1 MYVPR
6 LLVKGYPLYLFH
18 APARYDN
25 FFSSMI
31 DKTSLSLPRHIGII
45 MDGNGRWAASR
56 NLPRVA
62 GHKEGAVA
70 VNRIVTA
77 CRERGI
83 QALTLYAFSLQ
94 NWVRPAPEIKALM
107 SLLGHYLKAERRTIL
122 DNDIRLTTIGDLDS
136 LPDSPRKALFDL
148 IDDSSSNTGMILCLA
163 LSYGGREEI
172 VAAARALAVRV
183 AAGDLDPEAIDY
195 DLFSESLQ
203 SHDLGPLDLL
213 IRTSG
218 ELRISNFLL
227 WSSAYCELYFSDK
240 MWPDFH
246 PSDLDEALSS
256 FSSRHRRF
264 GGIGK

>member
-1 MYVPR
+1 MYVSRPI
-6 LLVKGYPLYLFH
+6 VKGYPLYLFH

-25 FFSSMI
+25 FFSSMV
-31 DKTSLSLPRHIGII
+31 DKTPLSLPRHIGII

-83 QALTLYAFSLQ
+83 KVLTLYAFSLQ

-107 SLLGHYLKAERRTIL
+107 SLLGHYLKSERRTIL
-122 DNDIRLTTIGDLDS
+122 DNDIRLTAIGDLDS

-148 IDDSSSNTGMILCLA
+148 IVESKDNTGMTLCLA

-172 VAAARALAVRV
+172 VSAARALAVRV
-183 AAGDLDPEAIDY
+183 SSGELDPAAIDV
-195 DLFSESLQ
+195 DVFSSSLQ
-203 SHDLGPLDLL
+203 SSNLGPLDLL

-218 ELRISNFLL
+218 EFRISNFLI
-227 WSSAYCELYFSDK
+227 WSSAYCELYFFDK
-240 MWPDFH
+240 MWPDFQ
-246 PSDLDEALSS
+246 PSDLDDALSS
-256 FSSRHRRF
+256 FSSRNRRF

>member
-6 LLVKGYPLYLFH
+6 LLVKAYSLYLFH
-18 APARYDN
+18 ARAQYDN
-25 FFSSMI
+25 FSSRMI
-31 DKTSLSLPRHIGII
+31 DKTPLSLPRHIGII

-62 GHKEGAVA
+62 GHKEGAAA

-83 QALTLYAFSLQ
+83 RVLTLYAFSLQ

-107 SLLGHYLKAERRTIL
+107 SLLGHYLKSERPTIL
-122 DNDIRLTTIGDLDS
+122 DNDIRLTAIGDLDA
-136 LPDSPRKALFDL
+136 LPDSPRKALINL
-148 IDDSSSNTGMILCLA
+148 MDDSSDNTGMTLCLA

-183 AAGDLDPEAIDY
+183 ASGDLDPAAIDA

-203 SHDLGPLDLL
+203 SHNLGPLDLL

-227 WSSAYCELYFSDK
+227 WSSAYCEFYFSDK

-246 PSDLDEALSS
+246 PSDLDDALSS
-256 FSSRHRRF
+256 FSSRNRRF
-264 GGIGK
+264 GGIGR